1 VIVVP
6 IFCLHRNV
14 RLWDNPNTFSVERF
28 ASDQTKTRPRYAYLP
43 FGAGPRICIGA
54 TFAML
59 EATVVLA
66 TLVRAFRL
74 QPLPG
79 HKPKPVARVSL
90 RPQGGMPLLVEPR

>member
-1 VIVVP
+1 MKP
-6 IFCLHRNV
+6 PCTNSTTLPGSA
-14 RLWDNPNTFSVERF
+14 LPPLERF
-28 ASDQTKTRPRYAYLP
+28 APDQAKARPRHAYLP
-43 FGAGPRICIGA
+43 FGAGSRICIGA

-66 TLVRAFRL
+66 SLVRAFRL

-90 RPQGGMPLLVEPR
+90 RPEGGMPLLVEVR

>member
-1 VIVVP
+1 M
-6 IFCLHRNV
+6 
-14 RLWDNPNTFSVERF
+14 
-28 ASDQTKTRPRYAYLP
+28 
-43 FGAGPRICIGA
+43 CIGA

-74 QPLPG
+74 QPIPG

-90 RPQGGMPLLVEPR
+90 RPQGGMPLQMDAR